1 MAING
6 EADGNQ
12 WHLDRRVPVAII
24 ITLIVQL
31 VGFGM
36 MIGNIENRVKNL
48 ETASSS
54 RSVLPERMAR
64 LEERLVSLQRVLER
78 IDRKLDGASPP

>member
-1 MAING
+1 MASDT
-6 EADGNQ
+6 ENQ

-24 ITLIVQL
+24 LTLVVQL

-36 MIGNIENRVKNL
+36 LIGNIENRVKTL
-48 ETASSS
+48 EIASSS

-78 IDRKLDGASPP
+78 IDRKLDGATSQ